1 MITKERRLKRNVV
14 QTVIVHAVKQNVKAA
29 SIRVM
34 ARNSTMLVS
43 IGRVDSVLL
52 RQELS
57 AVMQIVFANLHVL
70 K

>member
-1 MITKERRLKRNVV
+1 
-14 QTVIVHAVKQNVKAA
+14 
-29 SIRVM
+29 M